1 MPLRHLSQSGK
12 IRRLRRRE
20 LALRQVPFL
29 LTALFFASVAI
40 CCRAEAP
47 SPAATAWFA
56 AYTHALEARLDQQH
70 EVASEFIPG
79 LANPAIMARLR
90 KGKPIV
96 EDKTPPDQRVDGAL
110 LHDWRGTM
118 FVPGATAADCE
129 RLLKDYSAYPKDY
142 APEILSAAIIN
153 HHSNRYNVKIRLQQ
167 KHVITVVLDTTY
179 DVVFKQLDAQH
190 GYSMSRSTR
199 VAEIA
204 DPGTPEEHS
213 LPVAEEHGFLW
224 RVNVYWSWEQ
234 RDGGVYLRMETVTLT
249 RAVPNGLGWLMGS
262 YLKKAP
268 RDSLEFTLRATRKVL
283 RR

>member
-1 MPLRHLSQSGK
+1 MRHPSQSGM
-12 IRRLRRRE
+12 IRSLRRPVR
-20 LALRQVPFL
+20 AFRQSPFL
-29 LTALFFASVAI
+29 LAVLVFASVAT
-40 CCRAEAP
+40 CCPAEAP
-47 SPAATAWFA
+47 SPAATAWFD
-56 AYTHALEARLDQQH
+56 AYTRALEARLDQQRQA
-70 EVASEFIPG
+70 ASDFVPG
-79 LANPAIMARLR
+79 LANPAMLARLH

-96 EDKTPPDQRVDGAL
+96 EDRTPSNQRADGAL

-142 APEILSAAIIN
+142 APEILSAAVIGR
-153 HHSNRYNVKIRLQQ
+153 HSNRYIVKIRLQQ

-179 DVVFKQLDAQH
+179 DVVFRQLDAQH

-204 DPGTPEEHS
+204 DPGTPEEHA

-268 RDSLEFTLRATRKVL
+268 RDSMEFTLRATRKVL